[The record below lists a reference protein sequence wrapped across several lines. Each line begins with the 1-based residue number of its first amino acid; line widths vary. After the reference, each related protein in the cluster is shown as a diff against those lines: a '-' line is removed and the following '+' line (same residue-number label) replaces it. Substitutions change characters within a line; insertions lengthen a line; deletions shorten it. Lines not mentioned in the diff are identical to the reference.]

1 MIAILLLVYG
11 AVAAWLGHTVGTRSA
26 RVIGLL
32 AAHRFALQMWRR
44 EIDRPVASSRAAV
57 RKKLAR
63 LRAHQR
69 LASAV
74 LREAKRESEAV
85 R

>member
-11 AVAAWLGHTVGTRSA
+11 AVAAWLGHTIGTKMA
-26 RVIGLL
+26 RVHGLL
-32 AAHRFALQMWRR
+32 AAHRFAIQMWQR

-69 LASAV
+69 LARVV
-74 LREAKRESEAV
+74 LREAKREAEAGQ
-85 R
+85 

>member
-11 AVAAWLGHTVGTRSA
+11 AVEAWLGHTVGTRSA

-44 EIDRPVASSRAAV
+44 EIDRIYC
-57 RKKLAR
+57 AR
-63 LRAHQR
+63 GMARIIMENIPAR
-69 LASAV
+69 VSARSNV
-74 LREAKRESEAV
+74 LGWST
-85 R
+85 